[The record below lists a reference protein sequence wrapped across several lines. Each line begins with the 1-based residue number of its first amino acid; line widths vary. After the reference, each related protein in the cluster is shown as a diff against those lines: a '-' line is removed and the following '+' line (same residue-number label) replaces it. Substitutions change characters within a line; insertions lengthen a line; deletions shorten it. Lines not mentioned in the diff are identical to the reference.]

1 MNVKLFGI
9 IILCILMFTLGF
21 FIGGFKW
28 EWAESKHTSE
38 VALWAMLGGWLS
50 AFATLVAVMVSLYM
64 AYQAVQSEIEKIR
77 VIHGISGVVSHGKGV
92 NCSLTIQ
99 NMRNLRV
106 NITGI
111 YFSLG
116 KSSGRYSLEKTVQ
129 LNNVSL
135 SHKGERAAFCFVI
148 DSGVTWWGI
157 YSLFDKDEKINFKK
171 GKIFITTDLN
181 TYEFKLPNH
190 YLTAF
195 EDAYS
200 YFQTIKGFVE

>member
-28 EWAESKHTSE
+28 EWDESKHTSE

-77 VIHGISGVVSHGKGV
+77 VIHGISGVVSNGKGV

-200 YFQTIKGFVE
+200 YFQTIK

>member
-50 AFATLVAVMVSLYM
+50 AFATLVAVMVSLFM

-77 VIHGISGVVSHGKGV
+77 VIHGISGVVSNGKGV

-200 YFQTIKGFVE
+200 YFQTIK

>member
-200 YFQTIKGFVE
+200 YFQTIK

>member
-116 KSSGRYSLEKTVQ
+116 KSSGRYSLGKTVQ

-200 YFQTIKGFVE
+200 YFQTIK

>member
-77 VIHGISGVVSHGKGV
+77 VIHGISGVVSNGKGV

-200 YFQTIKGFVE
+200 YFQTIK

>member
-77 VIHGISGVVSHGKGV
+77 VIHGISGVVSNGVGV

-200 YFQTIKGFVE
+200 YFQTIK

>member
-28 EWAESKHTSE
+28 EWAESKHASE

-181 TYEFKLPNH
+181 TYEFKLPKH

-200 YFQTIKGFVE
+200 YFQTIK